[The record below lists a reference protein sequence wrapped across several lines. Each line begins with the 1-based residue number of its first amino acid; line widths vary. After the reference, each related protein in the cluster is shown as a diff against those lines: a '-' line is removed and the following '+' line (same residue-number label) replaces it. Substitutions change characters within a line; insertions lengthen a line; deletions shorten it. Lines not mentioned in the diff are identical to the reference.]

1 MKISAKPGLTS
12 RDISLAYDEFFKQK
26 GLLRDSDTYYRW
38 VLSKISFRPGQ
49 RVLDVACGEGL
60 LVKFAREQ
68 GLIAVGIDL
77 SLQGTILA
85 REFVNDTII
94 TQANGEELPFASE
107 SFDIVTNLGS
117 LEHFQDAE
125 TGLKEMIRVLRPGG
139 QAVTV
144 LPNSYYLVDILWEV
158 WRTGYGVSHK
168 QPLERFASFGE
179 WREFI
184 QRSGLR
190 VIKAYKYNFCFP
202 RSSADWAWYRQHPRK
217 LLNLL
222 VSPFIPFNLSNHFL
236 YVCSRD

>member
-139 QAVTV
+139 QAVREGDERRH
-144 LPNSYYLVDILWEV
+144 LHGDQSRHV
-158 WRTGYGVSHK
+158 WHR
-168 QPLERFASFGE
+168 
-179 WREFI
+179 
-184 QRSGLR
+184 R
-190 VIKAYKYNFCFP
+190 VYADPQSAGGCYPRRRAHRRKACAP
-202 RSSADWAWYRQHPRK
+202 
-217 LLNLL
+217 
-222 VSPFIPFNLSNHFL
+222 
-236 YVCSRD
+236 